1 MQLEFEKMNS
11 WPKLQ
16 ETLESTATLMQ
27 YKTKQKKKTAYLHGL
42 ESLNHAFQAIFL
54 YCTDGSASTSTK
66 LLIIENQHLFNDNND
81 IDNEALVSESLNT
94 VGKYKIR

>member
-1 MQLEFEKMNS
+1 MRLEFEKMNS

-16 ETLESTATLMQ
+16 ETLESTANPKNKNSILAWSRVSQ
-27 YKTKQKKKTAYLHGL
+27 PYPSSY
-42 ESLNHAFQAIFL
+42 FFL
-54 YCTDGSASTSTK
+54 YCTRGSASTSTK
-66 LLIIENQHLFNDNND
+66 LLIIDNQHLFNDNND

>member
-27 YKTKQKKKTAYLHGL
+27 YKKKKTAYLHGL
-42 ESLNHAFQAIFL
+42 ESLNHALQAIFL
-54 YCTDGSASTSTK
+54 YCTNGSASTSTK